1 MSKLNQADPF
11 DQAFDLHQSTADP
24 FDAAFKAH
32 SNQPDPFDQAFEEY
46 STRPKHTSKN
56 AWSLGAT
63 IRNVDSAL
71 GQFVTPEMHRA
82 NEQQKQLEAQIPHTA
97 PMQPNTQSQHDFMRR
112 AAGIGS
118 GIASVGDT
126 ISNLPRYGINKL
138 NEGLHT
144 GVEMPYT
151 HFRDDFNNLPGVRDL
166 RQDAPDYFDTYADTA
181 ATVLPLPGRAG
192 EALKPAAWINQTAG
206 RRIADAA
213 ISNGLMGGAS
223 AINDKVSD
231 GQEPGLMDVAGGFA
245 GGALLGAGLHGTIEG
260 FDHLGQSLVR
270 KGRDWLSDLGQKR
283 SGVNTGE
290 AMQSPLKTPPSG
302 RYAVDES
309 LLDPEDIE
317 ALRLMDDAPAAT
329 IAAGSQ
335 ANMQTGDD
343 ALARMQMLTQGDPK
357 INAIQGLVSQAAS
370 NVPGQGRI
378 GRAPDR
384 GRDYLDYNRAQ
395 AMPDNFKYPDY
406 LDFDQQHAIYG
417 PNKPPLKFP
426 DYLDLSQAPKSMG
439 DLAGSLE
446 RVAGATS
453 KVLSGGISRD
463 VYHVAKIKNAT
474 PDTIEQIL
482 KDATAEAPRG
492 TTAAYRKQYTKKIDD
507 AFKQWASA
515 QQASKRSEGGK
526 DILADLGRLD
536 TVKTEPVAAG
546 KDLLSEL
553 GQREAPLV
561 KDMGS
566 DAAIEQPSKP
576 VTSADYQPIKWLDDN
591 QLRELEVREASMF
604 PYARR
609 DVFVGGMSNGYKRVE
624 KINVKT
630 MTDDEIDQALDN
642 FDRINRQKFNKSTER
657 TSARQDITTLLDEK
671 MRREHRKI
679 LGVQQD
685 WNGGVPDVRH
695 MSEEALIDV
704 VDKGSNAAQEE
715 AARELIARRQAP
727 LHGEI
732 RYGLPRDAQ
741 GKQLVG
747 RERIQTAKHIDSYP
761 ASVIGPQEKALLQ
774 EYATRKLM
782 KDAAEHRL
790 EQASEQIYAA
800 LGDGINPVQVG
811 RLQVNPHKM
820 EARLTREGQA
830 AKDIARADFADFV
843 SELKGSNA
851 RATAHVEASEY
862 TPPIR
867 LPQDMP
873 SLEAALAQLKGEA
886 AQAGKAYDALKGQVA
901 DAVNRADAYVKRL
914 DNLDRFSAT
923 VPVQLADGRTINVNV
938 ECTNMRMEK
947 EFAQEAFERA
957 RRKDPQLQRE
967 VFYANWELA
976 RAQATGVAP
985 RPTAVVIADSA
996 RNLDNYK
1003 NALAAIEAQHGYQKR
1018 VPGSVVKLAKTLPA
1032 FATGISAVV
1041 EGGGQAQAADGN
1053 DSHEKQGGMPITTAL
1068 ATLAAAGIGAGVIR
1082 KYGMTVIKDF
1092 LSHPVTA
1099 TMNLYR
1105 DTLDHVGILDKAL
1118 GLDAANGLARK
1129 VWQRQAEAVRAG
1141 FGVHFDSDDQR
1152 AVAMGLLK
1160 DKLVTPVQALQGLPG
1175 TIFENFSNDQRKAIV
1190 TGYLQ
1195 MKALKTE
1202 VANYRKAI
1210 DAAIST
1216 GKIDKNKL
1224 KSSIYALDFLQNQL
1238 SPRSRDGNE
1247 FGDLFRAGT
1256 ANAMDF
1262 LFGGFNVK
1270 FNLLNLSDSFIAG
1283 GSKVGALRVARAWQ
1297 LMATDKEMQSLMKD
1311 SGLVGSFRSLRQ
1323 DQTKNANRTNLA
1335 PTLKDK
1341 DLNSDRVNA
1350 NRVFLASLLEHFDD
1364 DVDKVKALLRGQLS
1378 ADETIDAF
1386 IHGIDTGSRTLGVDP
1401 FRLNT
1406 DVISRWSQ
1414 SPVLGLFVRQ
1424 PARIARLAYRYIAD
1438 RQPGKLATLLLVTAA
1453 FGGNAGIPEDVKA
1466 QWQQTNPASYFA
1478 LSKALDELDVYRRL
1492 TGFSASDKVSMAAAF
1507 PMMAQISPV
1516 FETVTK
1522 APEKTEQ
1529 TIAAVK
1535 AVSEMPPEDWT
1546 KTGSITIEGSKTKA
1560 IKAITGLYS
1569 DFAMVFASRLPGG
1582 FPAAWVVRGARA
1594 AEQMREDEMPV
1605 YNFEKFGKK
1614 PFAKTD
1620 SMPLDKM
1627 RYGAATPIINTL
1639 LPGQPSEIADQHL
1652 YELEKHKRKVQGQ
1665 TVKPSEQSYVDLLAK
1680 PRF

>member
-1 MSKLNQADPF
+1 MSKNKSVDPF
-11 DQAFDLHQSTADP
+11 NQSFEQRIVSVDP
-24 FDAAFKAH
+24 FDAAFNA
-32 SNQPDPFDQAFEEY
+32 SVNQSDPFDQAFEEY
-46 STRPKHTSKN
+46 TSEPKQTSKHT
-56 AWSLGAT
+56 WSLGTT

-82 NEQQKQLEAQIPHTA
+82 SEQQKQFEAQIPHTA

-138 NEGLHT
+138 NEALHT

-223 AINDKVSD
+223 AINDKVTD

-245 GGALLGAGLHGTIEG
+245 GGALLGGGLHGTIEG
-260 FDHLGQSLVR
+260 LDHLGQSLVR
-270 KGRDWLSDLGQKR
+270 KGRDWLTDLGQKR
-283 SGVNTGE
+283 SGTNTGE
-290 AMQSPLKTPPSG
+290 ALQTPLKTPSSG
-302 RYAVDES
+302 RYDVDES

-317 ALRLMDDAPAAT
+317 ALRLMDDAPAPV
-329 IAAGSQ
+329 IASGSQ
-335 ANMQTGDD
+335 AKMQTGED
-343 ALARMQMLTQGDPK
+343 ALARMQTLTQGDPK
-357 INAIQGLVSQAAS
+357 ISAIQGLVSQAAS

-384 GRDYLDYNRAQ
+384 GRDYLDYNRSQ

-406 LDFDQQHAIYG
+406 LDFDQQHAMYG

-426 DYLDLSQAPKSMG
+426 DYLDLSQAPKTMG

-446 RVAGATS
+446 RIGGGEL
-453 KVLSGGISRD
+453 KVLSGGVSRD
-463 VYHVAKIKNAT
+463 VYHVAKIRNAT

-482 KDATAEAPRG
+482 KDAIAEAPKG
-492 TTAAYRKQYTKKIDD
+492 TGTAHRKQYTKKIDN
-507 AFKQWASA
+507 AFKDWADA
-515 QQASKRSEGGK
+515 RQVAPKPKAGK
-526 DILADLGRLD
+526 DLLADLGR
-536 TVKTEPVAAG
+536 
-546 KDLLSEL
+546 
-553 GQREAPLV
+553 REEPLV
-561 KDMGS
+561 KDPDVAG
-566 DAAIEQPSKP
+566 AIEPSSKP
-576 VTSADYQPIKWLDDN
+576 VTSAEYQPIKWLDDN

-604 PYARR
+604 PNARR

-630 MTDDEIDQALDN
+630 MTDNEIDQALDN
-642 FDRINRQKFNKSTER
+642 FDRINRQKLNKSAER
-657 TSARQDITTLLDEK
+657 TSARQDIATLLDEK

-727 LHGEI
+727 LQGEV
-732 RYGLPRDAQ
+732 RYGLPRDNA

-747 RERIQTAKHIDSYP
+747 RERIQNAMHIDDYP
-761 ASVIGPQEKALLQ
+761 TSVIGPQDKALLQ

-790 EQASEQIYAA
+790 EQASEQIYQAM
-800 LGDGINPVQVG
+800 GDGVNPVQVG
-811 RLQVNPHKM
+811 RLQVNPPKM

-830 AKDIARADFADFV
+830 AKDMARADFADFV
-843 SELKGSNA
+843 AEFKGSNA
-851 RATAHVEASEY
+851 RATAHTDASEY
-862 TPPIR
+862 TPALQ
-867 LPQDMP
+867 LPRDMP
-873 SLEAALAQLKGEA
+873 SLEAALAQLKTEA
-886 AQAGKAYDALKGQVA
+886 AQAGKAYDSLKGQVA
-901 DAVNRADAYVKRL
+901 EAVNRADTNVKRL

-923 VPVQLADGRTINVNV
+923 VPVRLADGRVINVNV
-938 ECTNMRMEK
+938 ERTNMRMEK
-947 EFAQEAFERA
+947 EFAQEAFEKA
-957 RRKDPQLQRE
+957 RRKDPALQPE
-967 VFYANWELA
+967 TFFANWELA
-976 RAQATGVAP
+976 RAEATGVAP
-985 RPTAVVIADSA
+985 RPTAVVIVESA
-996 RNLDNYK
+996 KNLDNYK
-1003 NALAAIEAQHGYQKR
+1003 LALAAIEAQHGYQKR

-1032 FATGISAVV
+1032 FATGISAAV
-1041 EGGGQAQAADGN
+1041 EGAGQAQAADG
-1053 DSHEKQGGMPITTAL
+1053 STQQAQPSAMPVTTAL

-1082 KYGMTVIKDF
+1082 KYGMTAIKDMIG
-1092 LSHPVTA
+1092 SKVGMVA
-1099 TMNLYR
+1099 NLYR

-1129 VWQRQAEAVRAG
+1129 VWKRQAEAVRAG

-1160 DKLVTPVQALQGLPG
+1160 DKLVTPVQALQGLQG
-1175 TIFENFSNDQRKAIV
+1175 TIFADLTNEQRKAIV
-1190 TGYLQ
+1190 GGYLQ
-1195 MKALKTE
+1195 MKALKAE
-1202 VANYRKAI
+1202 VANYRKVL
-1210 DAAIST
+1210 DAAIAA
-1216 GKIDKNKL
+1216 GKIDKKKL
-1224 KSSIYALDFLQNQL
+1224 KASLYALDFMQDQL

-1247 FGDLFRAGT
+1247 IGDWFKART

-1270 FNLLNLSDSFIAG
+1270 FYALNLSDSFIAG
-1283 GSKVGALRVARAWQ
+1283 GSKVGALRVAKAWQ
-1297 LMATDKEMQSLMKD
+1297 LMATDAEMQALMKD

-1323 DQTKNANRTNLA
+1323 DQTANANRTNLA
-1335 PTLKDK
+1335 PSLKDK

-1350 NRVFLASLLEHFDD
+1350 NRVFLASLLEHFGD
-1364 DVDKVKALLRGQLS
+1364 DVDKVKALLQGRLS
-1378 ADETIDAF
+1378 DDETIDAF
-1386 IHGIDTGSRTLGVDP
+1386 IHAIDTGSRTLGVDP

-1453 FGGNAGIPEDVKA
+1453 VGGNAAVPEDVKA
-1466 QWQQTNPASYFA
+1466 QWQKTDPASYFA

-1507 PMMAQISPV
+1507 PMMAQLSPIV
-1516 FETVTK
+1516 ETVTK
-1522 APEKTEQ
+1522 APEKTDQ
-1529 TIAAVK
+1529 TIAAIK
-1535 AVSEMPPEDWT
+1535 AVSEMPLEDWS
-1546 KTGSITIEGSKTKA
+1546 KTGSITIEGYKTKA

-1569 DFAMVFASRLPGG
+1569 YFAMVFASRLPGG
-1582 FPAAWVVRGARA
+1582 LPAAWLVRGSRA
-1594 AEQMREDEMPV
+1594 AEQVREGAMPV
-1605 YNFEKFGKK
+1605 YNFEKNASR
-1614 PFAKTD
+1614 PFAQTS

-1652 YELEKHKRKVQGQ
+1652 HELEKHKRKVQGQ

-1680 PRF
+1680 PRRR